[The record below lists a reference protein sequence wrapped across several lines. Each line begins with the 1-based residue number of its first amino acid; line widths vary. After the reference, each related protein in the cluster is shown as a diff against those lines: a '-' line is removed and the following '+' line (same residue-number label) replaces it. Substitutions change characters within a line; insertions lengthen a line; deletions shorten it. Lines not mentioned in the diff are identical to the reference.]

1 MTLQAQV
8 VQVAAADGNE
18 VVVTAGLQPGMLV
31 VSAGV
36 HVLAA
41 GEKVTLYQPQAGPV
55 AAHQPPVAPA
65 ASASAPAAVK

>member
-1 MTLQAQV
+1 
-8 VQVAAADGNE
+8 VQIAAADGNE

-41 GEKVTLYQPQAGPV
+41 GEKVTLYRSPGVPASSTLTP
-55 AAHQPPVAPA
+55 AAAPA
-65 ASASAPAAVK
+65 AAK